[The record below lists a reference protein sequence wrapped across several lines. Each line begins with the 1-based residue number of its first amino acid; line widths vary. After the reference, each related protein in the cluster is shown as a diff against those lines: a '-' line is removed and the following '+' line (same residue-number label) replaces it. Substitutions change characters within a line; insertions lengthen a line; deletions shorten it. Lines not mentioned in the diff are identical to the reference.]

1 MPVYLLRP
9 KHSGGVA
16 DLRLVRATSRS
27 QAMRHVAETH
37 FDCEVAKSETVAE
50 LMVAG
55 KRCEDARQPETADL
69 VEVAQSAPP
78 TEEPPPLDPYL
89 QGIADRHN
97 EAFIEE
103 VEIK

>member
-1 MPVYLLRP
+1 MPVYLVNP
-9 KHSGGVA
+9 GQ
-16 DLRLVRATSRS
+16 RLVRASSSS
-27 QAMRHVAETH
+27 QAIRHVARSYFKCELAKGETI
-37 FDCEVAKSETVAE
+37 AE
-50 LMVAG
+50 LMEKGV
-55 KRCEDARQPETADL
+55 KCEDARAPETADL
-69 VEVAQSAPP
+69 VEAAQSAPP